1 MAYFITGGTGFL
13 GRFFIDK
20 LKEREG
26 DIYVLTRAG
35 SRDKFEAL
43 QQRLGDQGERLIPV
57 EGDLRESNLGLDD
70 ATIADLKGQ
79 IKHFC
84 HFAAIY
90 DLAASAEEQTRTC
103 LLYTSDAADELT

>member
-35 SRDKFEAL
+35 SRDKFDAL
-43 QQRLGDQGERLIPV
+43 QQRLGDQGERLIP
-57 EGDLRESNLGLDD
+57 LI
-70 ATIADLKGQ
+70 IARLQPHDKGTVYR
-79 IKHFC
+79 HG
-84 HFAAIY
+84 
-90 DLAASAEEQTRTC
+90 
-103 LLYTSDAADELT
+103 